1 MKPGLVG
8 KIKRC
13 LLLLTFLL
21 VGSLVCASQLDRIAQ
36 YLRANPNNPDL
47 LNSYGIELANAGNL
61 TEAIRIWRRALDFSP
76 RNIHLYNNIGS
87 ALKRLGH
94 DQHAWQW
101 YAAALAIQPTYWTYY
116 NLAII
121 YRDRNQTNEAIW
133 SLKKSLELNRDFL
146 QAKDLLRRIE
156 SGLMPEIADQGIKT
170 PVALPDKK
178 PSAIVTAPPEKN
190 KHLYEKTIKEAKS
203 QIVREPEAVK
213 TEDYPAEK
221 IVRLPDDRGGQVF
234 LTFDG
239 GADDD
244 GFTTIVDILD
254 EFKVKCTFFLT
265 GGFVRNYPEKARQI
279 LARGHEIANHS
290 MSHPDMKNF
299 SAEKIAAEIN
309 AAEDVFA
316 QVTGQRGAPFFRFP
330 FGHQNQRVEKIVE
343 TLGYRPVYWHIDT
356 IDWRE
361 DPVNTIISRV
371 DKKLR
376 RGSVILMH
384 IGSKNGA
391 KALRRILEIISS
403 RGYNPVRLSDLDPSL
418 LVSLPSIHSH

>member
-1 MKPGLVG
+1 MAGR
-8 KIKRC
+8 IKHC

-21 VGSLVCASQLDRIAQ
+21 VSSLLYASQVERIAQ
-36 YLRANPNNPDL
+36 YLRADPNNPDL
-47 LNSYGIELANAGNL
+47 LNSYGIELANSGNL
-61 TEAIRIWRRALDFSP
+61 TEAIRVWRRALDFSP

-121 YRDRNQTNEAIW
+121 YRDRNQNNEAIW
-133 SLKKSLELNRDFL
+133 SLKKSLELNPDFT
-146 QAKDLLRRIE
+146 QAKDLLRRLE
-156 SGLMPEIADQGIKT
+156 SGLLPEVADQKIKT
-170 PVALPDKK
+170 PVAIPDKK
-178 PSAIVTAPPEKN
+178 TAETAAVPDVKN
-190 KHLYEKTIKEAKS
+190 KHLYEKVVEKKKPAIIR
-203 QIVREPEAVK
+203 QPEAVK
-213 TEDYPAEK
+213 AEDYSAEK

-244 GFTTIVDILD
+244 GFSSIVEILD
-254 EFKVKCTFFLT
+254 EFRVKCTFFLT
-265 GGFVRNYPEKARQI
+265 GGFVRNYPDQARQI

-299 SAEKIAAEIN
+299 SAEKIASEIN
-309 AAEDVFA
+309 AAEEVFA
-316 QVTGQRGAPFFRFP
+316 EVTGQRGAPFFRFP

-361 DPVNTIISRV
+361 DPVNSIISRV

-391 KALRRILEIISS
+391 KALRRILEIITS
-403 RGYNPVRLSDLDPSL
+403 RGYSPVRLSDLDPSL